1 MSVHTTFATAKL
13 SGSKRSTSSIPYKPN
28 VLLPITLSLFLV
40 FGLVACKGKEE
51 AKPEATE
58 AVDPNVVEIT
68 PQLQEQVKTMT
79 VGQSEI
85 REILRVPGSIQVDEQ
100 RVARL
105 GASVTGRIHDID
117 AVLGQEVKRG
127 QVLATLN
134 STELAIN
141 QLSYIKAVQ
150 QISLHTKA
158 VERARLLLESD
169 VISAAELQRREA
181 ELAAAQAEL
190 FAARDQLMVLGMS
203 ESAVKQLSKSG
214 QMRSY
219 SSVTSRVNGTVISRK
234 VNLGQVVQPA
244 EELFI
249 VADLSR
255 VWAVAEVPEQQI
267 ELIQEG
273 EEVNIEIPALGS
285 KEITGKLIYVGDVV
299 NPQTRTVTVRT
310 EVDNPDG
317 SIKPD
322 MLVSMLVQSK
332 PVNRV
337 AVPVKGIVRE
347 NDKDHVFVQI
357 APNKYRLREVVLG
370 TQYRDIVAVTSGVV
384 EGEVVVSDGAFHLNN
399 ERKRKELE

>member
-1 MSVHTTFATAKL
+1 MAVHSMFFATTTPRQTSLLQAFVL
-13 SGSKRSTSSIPYKPN
+13 ST
-28 VLLPITLSLFLV
+28 LLVLSLA
-40 FGLVACKGKEE
+40 GCKAKEE
-51 AKPEATE
+51 AAPAATE

-68 PQLQEQVKTMT
+68 PQLQEQVKLAT
-79 VGQSEI
+79 VGMQDI

-117 AVLGQEVKRG
+117 AVLGQHVKQG

-134 STELAIN
+134 STELAQN
-141 QLSYIKAVQ
+141 QLSYIKALQ
-150 QISLHTKA
+150 QISLQTKA

-181 ELAAAQAEL
+181 ELAAARADL
-190 FAARDQLMVLGMS
+190 FAARDQLLVLGMS
-203 ESAVKQLSKSG
+203 ESAIKQLTNTG
-214 QMRSY
+214 QMRSF
-219 SSVTSRVNGTVISRK
+219 SSVISRVSGTVISRK

-249 VADLSR
+249 VADLSH

-273 EEVNIEIPALGS
+273 EEVNIEIPALGD

-310 EVDNPDG
+310 DIDNTSG
-317 SIKPD
+317 AIKPD

-332 PVNRV
+332 PTPRV
-337 AVPVKGIVRE
+337 SIPVQGIVRE
-347 NDKDHVFVQI
+347 NDKNHVFVKI

-370 TQYRDIVAVTSGVV
+370 TQYDGLAAVISGVD
-384 EGEVVVSDGAFHLNN
+384 EGEVVVSEGAFHLNN